1 MIKKLQ
7 KQEDM
12 MHHQIKKK
20 TLILKLM
27 PSLIFIFFVSITQA
41 QTLKVGPRIQKTQNM
56 YWENGISAQYSFAN
70 FKPNQFFVG
79 FDFVSSRLGTAF
91 SSNAIKQD
99 SYLLSGSW
107 HFNKKKPYHFV
118 TRLNLGYFYSDL
130 EEDMFNEIPNTAF
143 LFSPEIGFAYDFRKL
158 PISLNAGTGYYII
171 TEKEGYS
178 PGTLQPLYFHLD
190 IYYTFTKSK
199 K

>member
-1 MIKKLQ
+1 MIYNK
-7 KQEDM
+7 
-12 MHHQIKKK
+12 IKNK
-20 TLILKLM
+20 TLILKIM
-27 PSLIFIFFVSITQA
+27 PSLIFIFFTSITQA

-56 YWENGISAQYSFAN
+56 YWENGISAQYSFEN

-107 HFNKKKPYHFV
+107 HFNKNKPYHFV
-118 TRLNLGYFYSDL
+118 TRLNAGYFYSDL
-130 EEDMFNEIPNTAF
+130 EEDMFKEIPNTAF
-143 LFSPEIGFAYDFRKL
+143 LLSPEIGFSYDFKKL
-158 PISLNAGTGYYII
+158 PISLNVGTGYYII
-171 TEKEGYS
+171 TEKDGYS

-190 IYYTFTKSK
+190 IYYTLTKQK
-199 K
+199 NNE

>member
-1 MIKKLQ
+1 MINYKHKNRSYL
-7 KQEDM
+7 
-12 MHHQIKKK
+12 
-20 TLILKLM
+20 LKAL
-27 PSLIFIFFVSITQA
+27 PSIIFIFCCAITQA
-41 QTLKVGPRIQKTQNM
+41 QTFKVGPRIQKTQNM
-56 YWENGISAQYSFAN
+56 YWENGISAQYTFEN

-79 FDFVSSRLGTAF
+79 FDFVSSRLGSAF

-107 HFNKKKPYHFV
+107 HFNKNKPYHFV
-118 TRLNLGYFYSDL
+118 TRLNAGYFYSDL
-130 EEDMFNEIPNTAF
+130 EDEMFNEIPNTAF
-143 LFSPEIGFAYDFRKL
+143 LFSPEVGFSYDFRKL
-158 PISLNAGTGYYII
+158 PISLNLGTGYYII